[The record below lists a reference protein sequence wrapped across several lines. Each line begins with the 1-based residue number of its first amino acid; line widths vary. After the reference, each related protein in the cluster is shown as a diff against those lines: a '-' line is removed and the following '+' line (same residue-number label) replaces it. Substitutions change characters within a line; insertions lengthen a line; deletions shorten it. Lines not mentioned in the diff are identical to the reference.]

1 MVQQLLRNGDTLVV
15 ALPIEAVELM
25 GLREGSEVSVAFDR
39 QTQQLRLWAGSADAA
54 DVDAEFARE
63 LAEFIEQYRPAL
75 LALAR

>member
-1 MVQQLLRNGDTLVV
+1 
-15 ALPIEAVELM
+15 M